1 MKKLLLLPLIIFTIN
16 TAFAQQDTLPQRNIT
31 FKFPLSH
38 LNGDIFA
45 ESAGIGIGVEKMLK
59 PRLSLSQEVGYIFYV
74 NRNSIIANGVNDL
87 NGLKLVTEL
96 RKYLMKKEVPESG
109 FFASIELRNILTGS
123 TQTESSEV
131 GAFENNIFRYRA
143 GLTGNFGVLF
153 YWDQHKRGRL
163 TLELMGGAGLGYIYA
178 VSDKIKY
185 EDKSEYNSG
194 SRFFP
199 WFNMDM
205 KIGYIIR

>member
-1 MKKLLLLPLIIFTIN
+1 MKQLLLLPLIIFTIN

-45 ESAGIGIGVEKMLK
+45 ESAGFGIGVEKMLK
-59 PRLSLSQEVGYIFYV
+59 PRLSLSQEVGYIFYI

-109 FFASIELRNILTGS
+109 FYTSIELRNILTGS
-123 TQTESSEV
+123 TQTESSKD

-178 VSDKIKY
+178 TS
-185 EDKSEYNSG
+185 EDKNALHKNEYSND

>member
-1 MKKLLLLPLIIFTIN
+1 MKNLLILLLIIFTLH
-16 TAFAQQDTLPQRNIT
+16 AFAQQDTLPQRNIT

-74 NRNSIIANGVNDL
+74 NRNSIIANGVNDI

-109 FFASIELRNILTGS
+109 FFTSIELRNILTGS
-123 TQTESSEV
+123 TQTESSEA

-143 GLTGNFGVLF
+143 GLTANFGVLF

-163 TLELMGGAGLGYIYA
+163 TLELMGGAGMGYIYA
-178 VSDKIKY
+178 ASDKI
-185 EDKSEYNSG
+185 DFASKSDYNSG

>member
-1 MKKLLLLPLIIFTIN
+1 MKKLLTLPFIILTFH
-16 TAFAQQDTLPQRNIT
+16 TAIAQQDTLHQRNLT
-31 FKFPLSH
+31 LKLPLSH

-45 ESAGIGIGVEKMLK
+45 ESAGFGIGVEKMLK
-59 PRLSLSQEVGYIFYV
+59 PRLSLSQEVGYIFYA
-74 NRNSIIANGVNDL
+74 NRNSIIANGVNDI

-96 RKYLMKKEVPESG
+96 RKYIVKKEVPESG
-109 FFASIELRNILTGS
+109 FFTSLELRNILTSS
-123 TQTESSEV
+123 TQNESSET
-131 GAFENNIFRYRA
+131 GTFENNIFRYRA
-143 GLTGNFGVLF
+143 GLTANFGVLF

-163 TLELMGGAGLGYIYA
+163 TLELIGGAGLGYIYA
-178 VSDKIKY
+178 ASDKIDV
-185 EDKSEYNSG
+185 EARSEYNSG

>member
-1 MKKLLLLPLIIFTIN
+1 MKNLLILLLIIFTLH
-16 TAFAQQDTLPQRNIT
+16 AFAQQDTLPQRKIT

-109 FFASIELRNILTGS
+109 FFTSIELRNILTGS
-123 TQTESSEV
+123 TQTESSEA

-143 GLTGNFGVLF
+143 GFTGNFGVLF

-178 VSDKIKY
+178 VS
-185 EDKSEYNSG
+185 EDKNAASKNDYSND